1 MSTKIET
8 VILSQLVNDDEYMRK
23 TIPFLKRDYF
33 LDSNEKLVYDKI
45 VEFIESYNS
54 KPNKEALI
62 IATQNNKS
70 LNEDQYKEICDLIKD
85 RKSTRL
91 NSSHT

>member
-54 KPNKEALI
+54 KPKI
-62 IATQNNKS
+62 GIA
-70 LNEDQYKEICDLIKD
+70 
-85 RKSTRL
+85 
-91 NSSHT
+91 HV